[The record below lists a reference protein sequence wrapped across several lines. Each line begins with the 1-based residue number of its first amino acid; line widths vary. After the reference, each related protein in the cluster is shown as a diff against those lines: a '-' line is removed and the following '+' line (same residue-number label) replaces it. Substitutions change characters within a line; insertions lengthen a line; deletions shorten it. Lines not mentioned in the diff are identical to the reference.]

1 MPSPPELVFAFE
13 AHVEIGPALEVGP
26 TAHGRRRIIPITG
39 GRIAGP
45 GIGGRVVP
53 GGADWQ
59 VHRADGITE
68 IHARYTLET
77 DDGALIYVVNQGIR
91 HAPAEVQ
98 ARLNAGEAVDP
109 SLVYFR
115 TVPTFETAA
124 PAYAW
129 LCRSLF
135 LGTGQRAPTGVLIRF
150 WRVL

>member
-1 MPSPPELVFAFE
+1 MLGFE
-13 AHVEIGPALEVGP
+13 PLCRIEAQVGALLSLGEAPIGERRVVPILGGTVSGALSGS
-26 TAHGRRRIIPITG
+26 
-39 GRIAGP
+39 
-45 GIGGRVVP
+45 VVP

-124 PAYAW
+124 PTYAW

>member
-1 MPSPPELVFAFE
+1 MPSPPELAFAFE
-13 AHVEIGPALEVGP
+13 AHVAIGPPLEVGP
-26 TAHGRRRIIPITG
+26 TVHGHRRIIPITG
-39 GRIAGP
+39 GHIAGP
-45 GIGGRVVP
+45 GISGRVVP

-59 VHRADGITE
+59 VQRADGITE

-77 DDGALIYVVNQGIR
+77 DDGALISVVNRGIR

-109 SLVYFR
+109 SRVYFR

-129 LCRSLF
+129 
-135 LGTGQRAPTGVLIRF
+135 
-150 WRVL
+150 